1 MLKKHIHTKK
11 PSMTRAA
18 KHASLMVYNTSKES
32 YNHYFHK
39 YFYTYGGATD
49 VKTLQEF
56 IRNNLWDEARI
67 FTNKKKMNKG
77 LKAPNI
83 NGKIISE
90 KIIDNDKLEIIR
102 PN

>member
-1 MLKKHIHTKK
+1 MSNFLFEKKIQ
-11 PSMTRAA
+11 
-18 KHASLMVYNTSKES
+18 SLIIE
-32 YNHYFHK
+32 
-39 YFYTYGGATD
+39 GGK
-49 VKTLQEF
+49 KTLQEF